1 MKRLSLVVWFSVL
14 ACSSST
20 PATNSNIVQPE
31 VDLYQVI
38 GPADMNYPKGAIE
51 VQFAV
56 HVANRSAEAITLRQ
70 VDIVPVGLGGPYRVR
85 TRTYPINE
93 QIAANGS
100 RDIEFWAQADASG
113 DQFANDA
120 NAPVSV
126 RAIAHFQTAGGSFR
140 KILMKT
146 FSQDGSGP
154 RGRS

>member
-1 MKRLSLVVWFSVL
+1 MKRLSLLAWSLIL

-20 PATNSNIVQPE
+20 PKATNIVQPE

-38 GPADMNYPKGAIE
+38 GPADLNYPKGAIE

-56 HVANRSAEAITLRQ
+56 HVANKSAEAITLRQ

-85 TRTYPINE
+85 TRTYPMNE
-93 QIAANGS
+93 SIAANGS

-126 RAIAHFQTAGGSFR
+126 RAIAHFQSPAGAFR